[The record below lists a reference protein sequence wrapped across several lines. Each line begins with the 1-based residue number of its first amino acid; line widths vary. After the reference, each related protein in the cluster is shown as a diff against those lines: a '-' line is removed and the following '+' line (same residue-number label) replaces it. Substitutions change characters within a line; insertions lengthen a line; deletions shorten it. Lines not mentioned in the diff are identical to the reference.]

1 MQSKLLSTELC
12 RPAMPRT
19 LILTLRSRIPV
30 ISAGVVLLGLAG
42 LAVSQEE
49 EGSAPAAT
57 TESQQAVIER
67 LPLVLRDPVTY
78 QTLLHLEPAVSIEVV
93 APIDG
98 VVGSIPVEV
107 GEKYAKQTEAARL
120 ESTERQLELDR
131 AKAAFQAAQLESEAA
146 DAAMQPV
153 AAARLDVAKAE
164 LRLAEYHLEQ
174 AVLRIPFDGT
184 VTAVH
189 VVPGQ
194 FVRAGQPVLTVADLT
209 KLAVDVPVDRNQVQ
223 AGAPLELKIE
233 ATTAQGTVESIEPLH
248 ERFNPLRALFVS
260 VATARVVIDNPGD
273 KFSNGQTVHSDLIPK
288 HPVTEIPTL
297 ALGNTP
303 EGERRVQVIREGFV
317 RDVGVVLLGQ
327 EGDEYVYVSGRF
339 GPTDELVVKSSQE
352 LLDGM
357 RVVPSAAAGTNQN
370 TGNNTNRPPARTQT
384 DF

>member
-1 MQSKLLSTELC
+1 MLPMSKLSPSSRLC
-12 RPAMPRT
+12 T
-19 LILTLRSRIPV
+19 VT
-30 ISAGVVLLGLAG
+30 AG
-42 LAVSQEE
+42 LALLCLTRFGWSQEE
-49 EGSAPAAT
+49 TGSTPEGT
-57 TESQQAVIER
+57 QNQQAVIER
-67 LPLVLRDPVTY
+67 MPLVLRDPAAY
-78 QTLLHLEPAVSIEVV
+78 QTLLHLEPSVSIDVV

-98 VVGSIPVEV
+98 VVGSIPVKV
-107 GEKYAKQTEAARL
+107 GEKYAKQSEAARL
-120 ESTERQLELDR
+120 ESTERQLQLDR
-131 AKAAFQAAQLESEAA
+131 AKAAFHAAQLESEAA
-146 DAAMQPV
+146 DAGMKAI
-153 AAARLDVAKAE
+153 ADARLEVAKAD
-164 LRLAEYHLEQ
+164 LNLAEYHLEQ

-209 KLAVDVPVDRNQVQ
+209 RLAVDVPVDRNEVK
-223 AGAPLELKIE
+223 AGDPLELKIE
-233 ATTAQGTVESIEPLH
+233 TTTAQGTVESIEPLQ
-248 ERFNPLRALFVS
+248 ERFNPLRALFLS
-260 VATARVVIDNPGD
+260 VATARVIVDNGGG

-327 EGDEYVYVSGRF
+327 EGDEYIYVSGRF

-357 RVVPSAAAGTNQN
+357 RVVPSAAAATAPATGTNA
-370 TGNNTNRPPARTQT
+370 NRPPARTQT